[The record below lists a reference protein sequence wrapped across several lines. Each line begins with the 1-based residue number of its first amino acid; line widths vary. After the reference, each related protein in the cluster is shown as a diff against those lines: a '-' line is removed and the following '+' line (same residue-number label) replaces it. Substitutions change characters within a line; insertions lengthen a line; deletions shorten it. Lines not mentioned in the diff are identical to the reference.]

1 MISVASS
8 LAAPLQTM
16 RGDVQ
21 PEQRA
26 PVTPVAAAA
35 AMPALHPPL
44 RMRVVPAVSRVEH
57 PRPAPQPTDIV
68 A

>member
-8 LAAPLQTM
+8 LSASLQTT

-21 PEQRA
+21 PEHRA
-26 PVTPVAAAA
+26 PVAPAAAA
-35 AMPALHPPL
+35 AVMPALHPPL
-44 RMRVVPAVSRVEH
+44 RMRVVPAVSRLDD
-57 PRPAPQPTDIV
+57 PRPAPPQTDIV